1 VDRLALLC
9 KEMLRRRG
17 GRSSARGPRSDGAT
31 SLDFSELNCIG
42 GDVTICNQ
50 CVVMGSDDAGDN
62 CGDPRGRRA
71 RDH

>member
-1 VDRLALLC
+1 VDRLASLC

-17 GRSSARGPRSDGAT
+17 GQASARGPKSDSAT
-31 SLDFSELNCIG
+31 SLDFSELSYVG

-50 CVVMGSDDAGDN
+50 CLVMGSDDAGDD
-62 CGDPRGRRA
+62 CGDPRGQRA

>member
-1 VDRLALLC
+1 VDRLASLC

-17 GRSSARGPRSDGAT
+17 GQASARGPWSGDAT

-50 CVVMGSDDAGDN
+50 CMVPGSDDAGDD